1 MAEPVLELR
10 GLVRHYPGRRAHLF
24 ARRGPPQRA
33 VDGVSLTVARGET
46 LALVG
51 ESGSGKST
59 LARLVLRLD
68 DADAGTIRFEGRDIT
83 ALGGRALRRVRRRLQ
98 LVFQD
103 PTASLN
109 PRRRVGDAVAEPLR
123 VHGVGGRGAAGRRA
137 RAARV
142 AELLALVGLGAHHA
156 RRFPHALSG
165 GQRQRVGIA
174 RALAPGPALVVCDEP
189 VAALDV
195 SVQAQVVNL
204 LQDLQEGLGL
214 SYLFIAH
221 DLAVVRHMADRVCV
235 MQAGRLVE
243 VAGRDALFAAP
254 LHPYTRALLDAAPRP
269 DPGARGAGEPDAEP
283 ALEAAPAQG
292 CRYRLRCAFAV
303 ARCAAEDPV
312 LRTLAPGHEV
322 ACHRAEELPAWVAPE
337 PAAVSAAA
345 ARRIALLGA
354 GKEG

>member
-1 MAEPVLELR
+1 MTESPLLELR
-10 GLVRHYPGRRAHLF
+10 ALVRHYPGRRAHPF
-24 ARRGPPQRA
+24 ARPGPVQRA
-33 VDGVSLTVARGET
+33 LDGVSLSVARGET

-68 DADAGTIRFEGRDIT
+68 SPDSGTIRFDGADVT
-83 ALGGRALRRVRRRLQ
+83 ALRGRALRRLRRRLQ

-109 PRRRVGDAVAEPLR
+109 PRRRVGDTVAEPLR
-123 VHGVGGRGAAGRRA
+123 VHAIGGRGAAGRSA

-142 AELLALVGLGAHHA
+142 AELLSLVGLGAHHA
-156 RRFPHALSG
+156 ARFPHALSG

-204 LQDLQEGLGL
+204 LRDLQARLGL

-243 VAGRDALFAAP
+243 VAGRDALFDAP
-254 LHPYTRALLDAAPRP
+254 RHPYTRALLAAAPRP
-269 DPGARGAGEPDAEP
+269 NPAGRPDATAPPEP
-283 ALEAAPAQG
+283 ALEATPARG
-292 CRYRLRCAFAV
+292 CRYRLRCPFALQ
-303 ARCAAEDPV
+303 RCADEDPA
-312 LRTLAPGHEV
+312 LRPLAPGHEA
-322 ACHRAEELPAWVAPE
+322 ACHRAEELPPWNAPE
-337 PAAVSAAA
+337 PAPMSEPARRRLALMA
-345 ARRIALLGA
+345 ARTG
-354 GKEG
+354 

>member
-1 MAEPVLELR
+1 MSVPLLELR
-10 GLVRHYPGRRAHLF
+10 GLVRHYPGRRAHPF
-24 ARRGPPQRA
+24 AVRGAPQRA
-33 VDGVSLTVARGET
+33 VDGVSLVVWRGET

-68 DADAGTIRFEGRDIT
+68 APDAGTIRFDGEDVT
-83 ALGGRALRRVRRRLQ
+83 ALGGRALRRLRRRLQ

-109 PRRRVGDAVAEPLR
+109 PRRRVGDTVAEPLR
-123 VHGVGGRGAAGRRA
+123 AQGLGGRGAAGRRA

-142 AELLALVGLGAHHA
+142 AELLSLVGLGAHHA

-174 RALAPGPALVVCDEP
+174 RALAPEPSLVVCDEP

-204 LQDLQEGLGL
+204 LRDLQDRLGL

-243 VAGRDALFAAP
+243 VAGCEALFEGP
-254 LHPYTRALLDAAPRP
+254 RHPYTRALLDAAPRP
-269 DPGARGAGEPDAEP
+269 DRRARADAGREALP
-283 ALEAAPAQG
+283 ALEAVPAQG
-292 CRYRLRCAFAV
+292 CRFRLRCAFAQ
-303 ARCAAEDPV
+303 ARCAAEDPA
-312 LRTLAPGHEV
+312 LRALGPGHEV
-322 ACHRAEELPAWVAPE
+322 ACHRAEELPGWDPPA
-337 PAAVSAAA
+337 PAALSAAA
-345 ARRIALLGA
+345 ARRVALLA
-354 GKEG
+354 GGGRI